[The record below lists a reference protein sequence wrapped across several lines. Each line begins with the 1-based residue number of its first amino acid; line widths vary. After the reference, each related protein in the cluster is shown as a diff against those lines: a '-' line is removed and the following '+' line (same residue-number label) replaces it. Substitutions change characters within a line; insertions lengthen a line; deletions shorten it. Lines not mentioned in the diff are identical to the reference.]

1 MDNERGYVV
10 VTTALSLVVI
20 LGFGALAI
28 DVGILYSA
36 RTSAQRAAD
45 AAALAGAFTFVAN
58 PSAVQ
63 PSTAYDQ
70 AMSTALSNDIL
81 GTLLTAPEVTV
92 NIDVVNQRATVD
104 IARTEGT
111 FFARVLGRDSVDIAV
126 TAVAETSI
134 NAVATF
140 CAKPWFVP
148 NTVVSN
154 QAACDACAD
163 GEVLVDAGVVTD
175 YGLDQVG
182 MSFSV
187 KPQNPQSAMQPGQFY
202 AVRMADSAGGNDY
215 RTNIA
220 TCPPEVITCAQTY
233 GLEPGNMI
241 GPTIQGVRDLTGTPP
256 DLYVSMG
263 QYQDSQGYMSNTSQ
277 SLIIA
282 PLWDTCNTA
291 GFCPDNRLPD
301 GGANASIDVVGFALL
316 FVDGVQG
323 NNVMAHLLGVFGCGS
338 VTGPPGGPEGA
349 LENGETGPYSVL
361 VRLVRLP

>member
-1 MDNERGYVV
+1 MDNERGYVI
-10 VTTALSLVVI
+10 VTTALSLVLI

-81 GTLLTAPEVTV
+81 NTPLTAPEVTV

-104 IARTEGT
+104 IARAEGT

-134 NAVATF
+134 DAVATF

-154 QAACDACAD
+154 QA
-163 GEVLVDAGVVTD
+163 
-175 YGLDQVG
+175 
-182 MSFSV
+182 
-187 KPQNPQSAMQPGQFY
+187 
-202 AVRMADSAGGNDY
+202 
-215 RTNIA
+215 
-220 TCPPEVITCAQTY
+220 
-233 GLEPGNMI
+233 
-241 GPTIQGVRDLTGTPP
+241 
-256 DLYVSMG
+256 
-263 QYQDSQGYMSNTSQ
+263 
-277 SLIIA
+277 
-282 PLWDTCNTA
+282 
-291 GFCPDNRLPD
+291 
-301 GGANASIDVVGFALL
+301 
-316 FVDGVQG
+316 
-323 NNVMAHLLGVFGCGS
+323 
-338 VTGPPGGPEGA
+338 
-349 LENGETGPYSVL
+349 
-361 VRLVRLP
+361 